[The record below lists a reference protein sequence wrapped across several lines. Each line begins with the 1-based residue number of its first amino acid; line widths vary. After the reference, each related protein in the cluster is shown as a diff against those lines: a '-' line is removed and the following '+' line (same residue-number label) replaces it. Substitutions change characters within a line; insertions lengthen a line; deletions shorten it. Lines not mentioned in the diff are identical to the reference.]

1 MLVLAS
7 TCYIYGIT
15 EFGTL
20 LNRMGFSDLIK
31 HADYFC
37 LFVCVCVLI
46 ISVSIQLFGIHF
58 NIIFHT
64 ACSDY
69 HIDVDTSTIT

>member
-37 LFVCVCVLI
+37 LFLCVVFI
-46 ISVSIQLFGIHF
+46 NYIGK
-58 NIIFHT
+58 HT
-64 ACSDY
+64 AY
-69 HIDVDTSTIT
+69 WNTFQYYF

>member
-37 LFVCVCVLI
+37 LFVWFFF
-46 ISVSIQLFGIHF
+46 ISVSIQLIGIHF
-58 NIIFHT
+58 NIIFNT

>member
-37 LFVCVCVLI
+37 LFVWFFFYICKHTAYWNTF
-46 ISVSIQLFGIHF
+46 QYYF
-58 NIIFHT
+58 NT